1 MGGEIAESDEVE
13 LSVVLQQIEI
23 IKKDLAEVK
32 G

>member
-1 MGGEIAESDEVE
+1 MGGEIAESDGVE
-13 LSVVLQQIEI
+13 LSVVLQRIEI

>member
-1 MGGEIAESDEVE
+1 MGGEIAESDGVE